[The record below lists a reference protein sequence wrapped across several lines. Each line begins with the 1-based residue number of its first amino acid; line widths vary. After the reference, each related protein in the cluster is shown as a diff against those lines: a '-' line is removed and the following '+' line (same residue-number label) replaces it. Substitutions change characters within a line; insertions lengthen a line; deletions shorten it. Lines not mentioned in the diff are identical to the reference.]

1 MADCPFN
8 PSNFPCQMEMDLMT
22 LRRAERE
29 SMKILQFRTPKI
41 VSDLM
46 LFQDTSFFVCPQCG
60 ITLEREFMKYCDR
73 CGQCLNWK
81 NYKHPR
87 IVYPGSHGG

>member
-1 MADCPFN
+1 
-8 PSNFPCQMEMDLMT
+8 MEMDLMT

>member
-1 MADCPFN
+1 
-8 PSNFPCQMEMDLMT
+8 MT

-46 LFQDTSFFVCPQCG
+46 LVRVHLKRP
-60 ITLEREFMKYCDR
+60 
-73 CGQCLNWK
+73 
-81 NYKHPR
+81 
-87 IVYPGSHGG
+87 PGVQQKKPKLAQ

>member
-1 MADCPFN
+1 MKDKAD
-8 PSNFPCQMEMDLMT
+8 SQQIT
-22 LRRAERE
+22 VSLRFLL
-29 SMKILQFRTPKI
+29 SLTQFRIPQM

-46 LFQDTSFFVCPQCG
+46 VFPDTSFFVCPQCG

-73 CGQCLNWK
+73 CGQRLDWK

-87 IVYPGSHGG
+87 IVYPGSNGK